1 MSIALPAA
9 ATQIYG
15 SMRLIRNLIWLYFFL
30 LIFEGFLRMILPMFA
45 DALLVARDPFLLI
58 MYLVAHVTRV
68 FPWNRFVVML
78 WLLGAIALIFGLSQN
93 PNVPIVSLYG
103 FRVAF
108 LHVPLMFL
116 IRNVMDDKDIIT
128 IGKWFLILSI
138 PVAILMAMQFNFGA
152 NHWLNRGLDM
162 QFAQIQSAGGKIRPP
177 GTFTFTL
184 GPSIFYAFVVSF
196 LMYDQFHKGNYPK
209 WLVISASAAT
219 CLALAV
225 SGSRYAL
232 ASVGTVVILAVIA
245 ILLAKPKAISGFV
258 RFAFVAGIGMFI
270 AGQFAVFGEGAD
282 IFSQRITAAGQHEG
296 GLQGFL
302 MRAFGEYIVAVGKI
316 SYAEITGAG
325 LGFGTNAGA
334 ALMTSGRSFMLAEGE
349 WARVIL
355 EMGPYIGL
363 VFLSMRLGL
372 VLWLGAKCFNAAKL
386 GYMLPVM
393 LFGSCAMV
401 ILSGQ
406 WGQTTVLGFAALGGG
421 LCIASLPSTKR
432 GIDFGAKT

>member
-1 MSIALPAA
+1 MSVALPAA
-9 ATQIYG
+9 ATPIYG
-15 SMRLIRNLIWLYFFL
+15 SMKLIRNLIWLYFFL

-68 FPWNRFVVML
+68 FPWNKYVVLL
-78 WLLGAIALIFGLSQN
+78 WLLGAITLIFGFAQN
-93 PNVPIVSLYG
+93 PNIPVVTLYG

-116 IRNVMDDKDIIT
+116 IRNVMDDKDIIVF
-128 IGKWFLILSI
+128 GKWFLILSI
-138 PVAILMAMQFNFGA
+138 PIAILMAMQFTMGP

-184 GPSIFYAFVVSF
+184 GPSIFYAFVTSF

-209 WLVISASAAT
+209 WLVVAATAAT
-219 CLALAV
+219 CVALAV

-232 ASVGTVVILAVIA
+232 ASVGTV
-245 ILLAKPKAISGFV
+245 ILLAVVAVLLARPKAISGFV
-258 RFAFVAGIGMFI
+258 RFAFVVALGLLI
-270 AGQFAVFGEGAD
+270 ASQFSVFGEGAD
-282 IFSQRITAAGQHEG
+282 IFSSRILAAGEHEG
-296 GLQGFL
+296 GFKGFL
-302 MRAFGEYIVAVGKI
+302 MRAFGEYIVAIGKVEH
-316 SYAEITGAG
+316 AELTGAG

-334 ALMTSGRSFMLAEGE
+334 ALMTSARGFTLAEGE

-355 EMGPYIGL
+355 ELGPYMGL
-363 VFLSMRLGL
+363 AVLAMRLGL
-372 VLWLGAKCFNAAKL
+372 VIWMGLKSFNAAKL
-386 GYMLPVM
+386 GHMLPIM
-393 LFGSCAMV
+393 LFGSCGTV
-401 ILSGQ
+401 ILTGQ

-421 LCIASLPSTKR
+421 LCIAALPATKR
-432 GIDFGAKT
+432 RAGVKT